1 MNTEVVLRS
10 TLYLLA
16 LINPASKVFL
26 LSSMDPPYAWR
37 DLWNVSVRS
46 TWVAFIILSVLAVV
60 GNFLLSQVFQLQLY
74 SLRIAGGLVLL
85 TVGLN
90 AVRSG
95 RFYEEHALSRVSDIS
110 VVPLAAPLIAG
121 PGTMT
126 AALSYTTIHGAS
138 TTVLCLGLALLA
150 NLLIMLTS
158 LQVGKA
164 LEKVNA
170 TGPII
175 RITGLIVAA
184 VAVQMMLNGLGE
196 WLMATGGGS

>member
-1 MNTEVVLRS
+1 MNAEIVLRS
-10 TLYLLA
+10 TFYLLA

-37 DLWNVSVRS
+37 DLRNVSVRS
-46 TWVAFIILSVLAVV
+46 TWVAFLILSVLAVI
-60 GNFLLSQVFQLQLY
+60 GNVMLEYVFQIHIY
-74 SLRIAGGLVLL
+74 SLRIAGGVVIFL
-85 TVGLN
+85 VGLN
-90 AVRSG
+90 AVRNG
-95 RFYEEHALSRVSDIS
+95 RFFEEAALGRVSDIS

-126 AALSYTTIHGAS
+126 AALSYTTIHGAT
-138 TTVLCLGLALLA
+138 TTVLCLALALIA

-158 LQVGKA
+158 LHVGKA

-184 VAVQMMLNGLGE
+184 VAVQMMLNGLAE
-196 WLMATGGGS
+196 WQVAVGGGS

>member
-1 MNTEVVLRS
+1 MSAEVLIRL

-26 LSSMDPPYAWR
+26 LSSMDPPYSWR
-37 DLWNVSVRS
+37 DLRAVCVRS
-46 TWVAFIILSVLAVV
+46 TLVAFLILSILATI
-60 GNFLLSQVFQLQLY
+60 GNLLLASVFQIQIY
-74 SLRIAGGLVLL
+74 SLRIAGGLVLFM
-85 TVGLN
+85 VGLN
-90 AVRSG
+90 AVRNG
-95 RFYEEHALSRVSDIS
+95 RFFEEGALGRVSDIS

-126 AALSYTTIHGAS
+126 AALSYASIHGVTTTI
-138 TTVLCLGLALLA
+138 VCLALALLA

-158 LQVGKA
+158 LHVGRG
-164 LEKVNA
+164 LEKINA

-184 VAVQMMLNGLGE
+184 VAVQMILNGIGE
-196 WLMATGGGS
+196 WTAR

>member
-16 LINPASKVFL
+16 LVNPASKVFL
-26 LSSMDPPYAWR
+26 LSSMDPPYTWR
-37 DLWNVSVRS
+37 DLRSVSVRS

-126 AALSYTTIHGAS
+126 AALSYTTIHGAQQRFS
-138 TTVLCLGLALLA
+138 TLHSR
-150 NLLIMLTS
+150 S
-158 LQVGKA
+158 LR
-164 LEKVNA
+164 
-170 TGPII
+170 TC
-175 RITGLIVAA
+175 
-184 VAVQMMLNGLGE
+184 
-196 WLMATGGGS
+196 SSC